1 MLIARDD
8 IRWHKVPYS
17 VRQPRLRELH
27 RYLALTNILSIY
39 SPEITL

>member
-27 RYLALTNILSIY
+27 R
-39 SPEITL
+39 